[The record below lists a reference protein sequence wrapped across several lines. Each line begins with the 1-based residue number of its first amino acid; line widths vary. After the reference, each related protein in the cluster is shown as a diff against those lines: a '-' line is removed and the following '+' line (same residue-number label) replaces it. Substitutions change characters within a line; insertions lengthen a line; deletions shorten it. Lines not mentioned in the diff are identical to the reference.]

1 MIFTDSYVEV
11 YTHVAVLLEPVAN
24 GAAGVTRE
32 RLIACGK
39 LLQRVGLV
47 VERAP
52 GATDALEMC
61 LRAYLT
67 MPYLCSPML
76 GLAPV
81 VYPLHAVS
89 ADQLLAPQK
98 LVS

>member
-1 MIFTDSYVEV
+1 MLDHGRAEQL
-11 YTHVAVLLEPVAN
+11 AVLLVPVAALRE
-24 GAAGVTRE
+24 GAAGVTRK

-81 VYPLHAVS
+81 VYPLHAVCMV
-89 ADQLLAPQK
+89 LL
-98 LVS
+98 